1 MKMPRQ
7 INKFIDSLKTDV
19 EYQIGK
25 DAKDNID
32 MLAAS
37 QQNDIWFHIDGE
49 SSCHVIAKVHDL
61 AITNKKQAAH
71 IIKQGA
77 VLCKQFSK
85 YKSLKDVSIIYTK
98 VGNVCPTEK
107 VGQVITTNTKTVVI

>member
-1 MKMPRQ
+1 MPRS
-7 INKFIDSLKTDV
+7 IRLFIDSLKIDV

-32 MLAAS
+32 MLADS

-61 AITNKKQAAH
+61 VITNKKQTAH

-77 VLCKQFSK
+77 VLCKQYSK
-85 YKSLKDVSIIYTK
+85 FKSLKDVAIVYTR
-98 VGNVCPTEK
+98 VGNVSPTEK
-107 VGQVITTNTKTVVI
+107 VGQVITINTKTVII